1 MKSLQIDLNNVAA
14 DNMHAILSV
23 CQQLRLKSEQDA
35 QTINRMQG
43 EHDALLERIDQMTET
58 MKSDK
63 ELVMEQRDQ
72 IGEYRPGPLWPRPV

>member
-23 CQQLRLKSEQDA
+23 CQQLRLKSEQDV

-72 IGEYRPGPLWPRPV
+72 IGEYRPGPL